1 MRRWLITI
9 LTGLNVC
16 PVLAGPPLQPPGHWQ
31 EGLVTGDEVIMRLDE
46 GYQLNAAENWKA
58 QLAVTVK
65 YL

>member
-1 MRRWLITI
+1 MSRDETLADNNTDRTKCVPC
-9 LTGLNVC
+9 TGRAFVT
-16 PVLAGPPLQPPGHWQ
+16 VSRA
-31 EGLVTGDEVIMRLDE
+31 GLVTGDEVIMRLDE